1 MQYTVSGETENK
13 IHIDSDGSLFLN
25 DSLDWETRNV
35 HNIQISVQDENSVT
49 VEGPVNIKIIVLD
62 INDNKPIFN
71 QSIYNGVV
79 RQHSRPGRPFMRV
92 FATDKDDPNT
102 PNAKLNYSILTQI
115 PELHQVNLFQIDSE
129 TGEISSTPDGAR
141 QLDPSKH
148 KHYVLFITV
157 KDLEGLSVNSLS
169 DNAKVQIEVK
179 ENLWQP
185 PGPVTIKENSTE
197 PHPVFIT
204 QVRWNEPGAI
214 YELGKKERNSKFPF
228 MIDRDGK
235 IYVTDPLDSEESER
249 YVLVVFAKG
258 KNNENL
264 EQPLEILILVED
276 INDNPPVCVQDVT
289 TFEVQENEK
298 IGNQIGILQATDM
311 DRKKENSFLKYELL
325 DQEPDQPN
333 ARMFMIDPYSANI
346 QISSDNF
353 QKKIVSEYKLNVRVS
368 DMDGEPTGFSTNCS
382 VTIKVIDINN
392 KIPVFDKL
400 QYPPLNISEDAAIGT
415 LVYKICATD
424 ADDPGTGSWKIIYK
438 VAEGDPA
445 GMFIVDTD
453 EETNEGY
460 VKINKHLN
468 FEKVSLYH
476 LRIDARNPEPL
487 VFGINYNSSSST
499 YLAIGVNN
507 VNEAPEF
514 DSSFYHKAVLENI
527 TVGSV
532 ILRVHAID
540 PEGSLVRYRLEDDK
554 FDWLTIDPNTGE
566 ITTQAYLDREVTSL
580 YTIHVLATDTTD
592 LVSSV
597 YVSISLEDVNDNPP
611 SLDVRN
617 NPHIFCYPLQQK
629 HHVRI
634 KATDKDLSQNGPP
647 FQFSI
652 QQQHLNDWE
661 ISVVDGRPI
670 LDFSGSGV
678 YMRIRIGKQ
687 ANDKEEKI
695 LPKQAKRRKEYSK
708 QKY

>member
-1 MQYTVSGETENK
+1 YFLVGRDFFFPTIVTSAHSE
-13 IHIDSDGSLFLN
+13 SLQ
-25 DSLDWETRNV
+25 D
-35 HNIQISVQDENSVT
+35 ISAQDENSVT
-49 VEGPVNIKIIVLD
+49 VEGPVNIKITVLD

-71 QSIYNGVV
+71 QTIYNGVV

-129 TGEISSTPDGAR
+129 TGEISSTPDGTR

-148 KHYVLFITV
+148 MHYVLFITV

-185 PGPVTIKENSTE
+185 PGPVSIKENSTE

-214 YELGKKERNSKFPF
+214 YELGEKERYSKFPF
-228 MIDRDGK
+228 MINRDGN

-346 QISSDNF
+346 QISNDNF
-353 QKKIVSEYKLNVRVS
+353 QKKIVSEYKLKVRVS
-368 DMDGEPTGFSTNCS
+368 DMDGEPTVYLTTYSFFIFT
-382 VTIKVIDINN
+382 
-392 KIPVFDKL
+392 F

-415 LVYKICATD
+415 LMCKIRATD

-438 VAEGDPA
+438 VAEGDPT

-487 VFGINYNSSSST
+487 VFGIDYNSNSSM

-514 DSSFYHKAVLENI
+514 DSSFYHKVVLENI

-554 FDWLTIDPNTGE
+554 FDWLTIDPNSGE

-580 YTIHVLATDTTD
+580 YTIRVLAT
-592 LVSSV
+592 V

-629 HHVRI
+629 YHVRI
-634 KATDKDLSQNGPP
+634 NATDKDLSHNGPP

-661 ISVVDGRPI
+661 ISVVDGEYLLSESLVLMLTI
-670 LDFSGSGV
+670 LIFGLFLTYLFCQQFLSV
-678 YMRIRIGKQ
+678 
-687 ANDKEEKI
+687 
-695 LPKQAKRRKEYSK
+695 L
-708 QKY
+708 